1 MADNQSSKDRLR
13 EITTGIEEGIKQLY
27 DSEKYAKYLQTMSRF
42 HRYSVNNVMLIHS
55 QKPNATRV
63 AGFNKWRDDFGRH
76 VKRGEKG
83 IQIIAPIFYKKKIEE
98 MKRDPDTDAPILD
111 KDGKAIFEEKEV
123 KVPMFKVVSVFD
135 VSQTE
140 GKPLPELAANL
151 TGDVKQFEIFM
162 EALRRSAP
170 VPIEFKPMD
179 ESMDGYFNETNQLIA
194 IREGM
199 SEVQTV
205 SAAIHEIAH
214 SKLHNH
220 EKAQAEAVAGD
231 ENADQPVKKDRR
243 TEEVEAESISYTV
256 CQYYGIETGENSF
269 GYIASWSK
277 DKELKELRASLETI
291 NKTSAE
297 LIDDVDR
304 NFRQI
309 CKERGVDLS
318 ADKETESPAQEP
330 EKEAPAA
337 VQDAP
342 VEQTAPAEPKQ
353 VFKIEVNPLTTSE
366 DDRFLVQQYEEN
378 PNKTLNIGAVLFIG
392 SFDKCREVA
401 EGLDK
406 GEITPDQARS
416 MMETPEET
424 APAPEQDTD
433 QEKLYVLDD
442 KLFLHVQS
450 TEDGFD
456 YTMYDVESMKQLD
469 GGQLDEPDMGI
480 STACLKICEMHDV
493 GKESVKYA
501 PLSKIE
507 ELQTAAQEA
516 MEQEAAQFAAD
527 AETLPTTPE
536 ETISVPMP
544 DPTLSVED
552 MERYGYTD
560 ADMLPLSKDRAMELA
575 AQDITVYLL
584 YGDNTEAMAF
594 DGDEIR
600 YHEGLCGITREDWEE
615 VMDTVPARD
624 IEKRFLDNPKDAFV
638 IYQLTDEAPREAHF
652 AGLDELKVAPVRE
665 NYEAVYTRDL
675 VPEDNPARILDN
687 LFAEFNV
694 QRPEDF
700 TGHSLSVSDI
710 VALKQN
716 GIVSYHFCDSIGFK
730 ELPDFQKPENALKNA
745 EMALE
750 DDYGMI
756 DGIINNGEKK
766 RTVAEIEH
774 QAMTGTP
781 ISLMDLAEA
790 VHREEKAGQN
800 RTGEKPSILARLKAA
815 KQEQQKKNDAPHRSA
830 EREM

>member
-13 EITTGIEEGIKQLY
+13 EITAGIEEGIKQLF
-27 DSEKYAKYLQTMSRF
+27 DSEKYAQYLQTMSRF

-140 GKPLPELAANL
+140 GRPLPELAANL

-179 ESMDGYFNETNQLIA
+179 ENMDGYFNEAAQSIA

-214 SKLHNH
+214 SKLHNY

-231 ENADQPVKKDRR
+231 ENAEQPVKKDRR

-309 CKERGVDLS
+309 CKERGIDLS
-318 ADKETESPAQEP
+318 TDKETEAPAQEP

-337 VQDAP
+337 QEAP
-342 VEQTAPAEPKQ
+342 AEQTAPAEPKQ
-353 VFKIEVNPLTTSE
+353 VFKIEVNPVSNDE
-366 DDRFLVQQYEEN
+366 NDRFFVQQYEEN
-378 PNKTLNIGAVLFIG
+378 PNKTLNIGSVLFIG

-406 GEITPDQARS
+406 GEITPEQARG
-416 MMETPEET
+416 MMEAPEKS

-442 KLFLHVQS
+442 KLYLHVQT

-469 GGQLDEPDMGI
+469 GGQLDEPDI
-480 STACLKICEMHDV
+480 AIHTACLKICEMHGV
-493 GKESVKYA
+493 GEESVKYA
-501 PLSKIE
+501 PLEKIE
-507 ELQTAAQEA
+507 ELQ
-516 MEQEAAQFAAD
+516 EAAQKAMEAEAAQVAE

-544 DPTLSVED
+544 DPTLSTED

-584 YGDNTEAMAF
+584 YGDNTEAMAL
-594 DGDEIR
+594 DGEEIL

-624 IEKRFLDNPKDAFV
+624 IEKRFQDNPKDAFV
-638 IYQLTDEAPREAHF
+638 IYQLSDDAPRETHF
-652 AGLDELKVAPVRE
+652 AGLAELKAAPARE

-675 VPEDNPARILDN
+675 VPDDNPSRILDN

-710 VALKQN
+710 VALKQDGN
-716 GIVSYHFCDSIGFK
+716 ITYHFCDSFGFK

-745 EMALE
+745 EMAME

-766 RTVAEIEH
+766 PTVAELEH

-790 VHREEKAGQN
+790 VHREEKTGKA
-800 RTGEKPSILARLKAA
+800 RTGEKPSILAKLKAA
-815 KQEQQKKNDAPHRSA
+815 KQEQQEKKDAPHRSA

>member
-13 EITTGIEEGIKQLY
+13 EITAGIEEGIKQLF
-27 DSEKYAKYLQTMSRF
+27 DSEKYAQYLQTMSRF

-140 GKPLPELAANL
+140 GRPLPELATNL

-179 ESMDGYFNETNQLIA
+179 ENMDGYFNEAVQNIA

-214 SKLHNH
+214 SKLHNY

-231 ENADQPVKKDRR
+231 ENAEQPVKKDRR

-309 CKERGVDLS
+309 CKERGIDLS
-318 ADKETESPAQEP
+318 ADKEEEAPAQEP
-330 EKEAPAA
+330 EREAPAA
-337 VQDAP
+337 SQEAP
-342 VEQTAPAEPKQ
+342 AEQNAPAEPKQ
-353 VFKIEVNPLTTSE
+353 VFKIEVNPLSNDE
-366 DDRFLVQQYEEN
+366 NDRFFVQQYEEN
-378 PNKTLNIGAVLFIG
+378 PNKSLNIGAVLFIG

-406 GEITPDQARS
+406 GEITPEQARG
-416 MMETPEET
+416 MMEAPEKS

-442 KLFLHVQS
+442 KLYLHVQT

-469 GGQLDEPDMGI
+469 GGQLDEPDI
-480 STACLKICEMHDV
+480 AIHTACLKICEMHGV
-493 GKESVKYA
+493 GEESIKYA
-501 PLSKIE
+501 PLEKIE
-507 ELQTAAQEA
+507 ELQ
-516 MEQEAAQFAAD
+516 EAAQKAMEAEAAQVAE

-544 DPTLSVED
+544 DPTLSTED

-560 ADMLPLSKDRAMELA
+560 ADMLPLSKDRAIELA

-584 YGDNTEAMAF
+584 YGDNTEAMAL
-594 DGDEIR
+594 DGEEIL

-624 IEKRFLDNPKDAFV
+624 IEKRFQDNPKDAFV
-638 IYQLTDEAPREAHF
+638 IYQLTDDAPRETHF
-652 AGLDELKVAPVRE
+652 AGLAELKAAPSRE

-675 VPEDNPARILDN
+675 VPDDNPSRILDN

-716 GIVSYHFCDSIGFK
+716 GIVSYHFCDSFGFK

-745 EMALE
+745 EMAME

-766 RTVAEIEH
+766 PTVAELEH
-774 QAMTGTP
+774 QAKTGTP

-790 VHREEKAGQN
+790 VHREEKVGKA
-800 RTGEKPSILARLKAA
+800 RTGEKPSILAKLKAA
-815 KQEQQKKNDAPHRSA
+815 KQEQQEKKDAPHRSA

>member
-13 EITTGIEEGIKQLY
+13 EITAGIEEGIKQIF

-98 MKRDPDTDAPILD
+98 MKRDPDTDAPVLD
-111 KDGKAIFEEKEV
+111 KEGKAIFEEKEV

-151 TGDVKQFEIFM
+151 TGDVKQFEMFM

-179 ESMDGYFNETNQLIA
+179 GSMDGYFNEASQSIA

-214 SKLHNH
+214 SKLHNY
-220 EKAQAEAVAGD
+220 EKAQAGD
-231 ENADQPVKKDRR
+231 ENAEQPVKKDRR

-318 ADKETESPAQEP
+318 AEKDTASPAQEP

-337 VQDAP
+337 VQDAA
-342 VEQTAPAEPKQ
+342 VEQPAPAEPKQ
-353 VFKIEVNPLTTSE
+353 IFKIEVNPLTASE

-378 PNKTLNIGAVLFIG
+378 PNKTLGIGAVLFIG

-401 EGLDK
+401 RGLEK

-416 MMETPEET
+416 MMEVPETT
-424 APAPEQDTD
+424 APAPE
-433 QEKLYVLDD
+433 
-442 KLFLHVQS
+442 
-450 TEDGFD
+450 
-456 YTMYDVESMKQLD
+456 
-469 GGQLDEPDMGI
+469 
-480 STACLKICEMHDV
+480 
-493 GKESVKYA
+493 
-501 PLSKIE
+501 
-507 ELQTAAQEA
+507 QEA
-516 MEQEAAQFAAD
+516 MEQEAAQFTAD
-527 AETLPTTPE
+527 AETLPATPE
-536 ETISVPMP
+536 EAISVPMP
-544 DPTLSVED
+544 DPALSVED

-560 ADMLPLSKDRAMELA
+560 ADMLPLSKDRATELIE
-575 AQDITVYLL
+575 QDITVYLL

-594 DGDEIR
+594 DGDEIL
-600 YHEGLCGITREDWEE
+600 YHDGLCGITREDWEE

-638 IYQLTDEAPREAHF
+638 IYQLTDDAPRETHF
-652 AGLDELKVAPVRE
+652 AGLDELKDAPKRE

-675 VPEDNPARILDN
+675 VPDEDPARILDN

-694 QRPEDF
+694 HRPEDF
-700 TGHSLSVSDI
+700 MGHSLSVSDI

-716 GIVSYHFCDSIGFK
+716 GIVSYHFCDSVGFK

-766 RTVAEIEH
+766 PTVAELEH

-790 VHREEKAGQN
+790 VHREDKAGQN
-800 RTGEKPSILARLKAA
+800 RPGEKPSILARLKAA

>member
-13 EITTGIEEGIKQLY
+13 EITAGIEEGIKQLF
-27 DSEKYAKYLQTMSRF
+27 DSEKYAQYLQTMSRF

-140 GKPLPELAANL
+140 GRPLPELAANL

-179 ESMDGYFNETNQLIA
+179 ENMDGYFNEAAQNIA

-214 SKLHNH
+214 SKLHNY

-231 ENADQPVKKDRR
+231 EKAEQPVKKDRR

-309 CKERGVDLS
+309 CKERGIDLS
-318 ADKETESPAQEP
+318 ADKEAEVPAQEP

-337 VQDAP
+337 SQEAP
-342 VEQTAPAEPKQ
+342 AEQPAPAEPKQ
-353 VFKIEVNPLTTSE
+353 VFKIEVNPVSNDE
-366 DDRFLVQQYEEN
+366 NDRFFVQQYEEN

-406 GEITPDQARS
+406 GEITPEQARG
-416 MMETPEET
+416 MMEAPEKS

-433 QEKLYVLDD
+433 QEKLYVLND
-442 KLFLHVQS
+442 KLYLHVQT

-469 GGQLDEPDMGI
+469 GGQLDEPDI
-480 STACLKICEMHDV
+480 AIHTACLKICEMHGV
-493 GKESVKYA
+493 GEESIKYA
-501 PLSKIE
+501 PLEKIE
-507 ELQTAAQEA
+507 ELQEAARKVMEA
-516 MEQEAAQFAAD
+516 EAAQVTE

-544 DPTLSVED
+544 DPTISTED

-584 YGDNTEAMAF
+584 YGDNTEAMAL
-594 DGDEIR
+594 DGEEIL

-624 IEKRFLDNPKDAFV
+624 IEKRFQDNPKDAFV
-638 IYQLTDEAPREAHF
+638 IYQLTDDAPRETHF
-652 AGLDELKVAPVRE
+652 AGLAELKVAPARE

-675 VPEDNPARILDN
+675 VPDDNPSRILDN

-694 QRPEDF
+694 QRPDDF

-710 VALKQN
+710 VALKQDGN
-716 GIVSYHFCDSIGFK
+716 ITYHFCDSFGFK

-745 EMALE
+745 EMAME

-766 RTVAEIEH
+766 PTVAELEH

-790 VHREEKAGQN
+790 VHREEKTGKA
-800 RTGEKPSILARLKAA
+800 RTGEKPSILAKLKAA
-815 KQEQQKKNDAPHRSA
+815 KQEQQEKKDAPHRSA

>member
-13 EITTGIEEGIKQLY
+13 EITAGIEEGIKQLF
-27 DSEKYAKYLQTMSRF
+27 DSEKYAQYLQTMSRF

-140 GKPLPELAANL
+140 GRPLPELAANL

-179 ESMDGYFNETNQLIA
+179 ENMDGYFNEAAQNIA

-214 SKLHNH
+214 SKLHNY

-231 ENADQPVKKDRR
+231 ENAEQPVKKDRR
-243 TEEVEAESISYTV
+243 TEEVEAESISYAV

-309 CKERGVDLS
+309 CKERGIDLS
-318 ADKETESPAQEP
+318 ADKEAEAPAQEP
-330 EKEAPAA
+330 EKKAPAAQEAPA
-337 VQDAP
+337 
-342 VEQTAPAEPKQ
+342 EQTAPAEPKQ
-353 VFKIEVNPLTTSE
+353 VFKIEVNPVSNDE
-366 DDRFLVQQYEEN
+366 NDRFFVQQYEEN

-406 GEITPDQARS
+406 GEITPEQARG
-416 MMETPEET
+416 MMEAPEKS
-424 APAPEQDTD
+424 AAAPEQ
-433 QEKLYVLDD
+433 
-442 KLFLHVQS
+442 
-450 TEDGFD
+450 
-456 YTMYDVESMKQLD
+456 
-469 GGQLDEPDMGI
+469 
-480 STACLKICEMHDV
+480 
-493 GKESVKYA
+493 
-501 PLSKIE
+501 
-507 ELQTAAQEA
+507 EA
-516 MEQEAAQFAAD
+516 EAAQVTE

-544 DPTLSVED
+544 DPTLSTED

-584 YGDNTEAMAF
+584 YGDNTEAMAL
-594 DGDEIR
+594 DGEEIL

-624 IEKRFLDNPKDAFV
+624 IEKRFQDNPKDAFV
-638 IYQLTDEAPREAHF
+638 IYQLTDDAPRETHF
-652 AGLDELKVAPVRE
+652 AGLAELKVAPARE
-665 NYEAVYTRDL
+665 NYEAVYTRNL
-675 VPEDNPARILDN
+675 VPDDNPSRILDN

-710 VALKQN
+710 IALKQDGN
-716 GIVSYHFCDSIGFK
+716 ITYHFCDSFGFK

-745 EMALE
+745 EMAME

-766 RTVAEIEH
+766 PTVAELEH

-790 VHREEKAGQN
+790 VHREEKAGKA
-800 RTGEKPSILARLKAA
+800 RTGEKPSILAKLKAA
-815 KQEQQKKNDAPHRSA
+815 KQEQQEKKDAPHRSA

>member
-13 EITTGIEEGIKQLY
+13 EITAGIEEGIKQLF
-27 DSEKYAKYLQTMSRF
+27 DSEKYAQYLQTMSRF

-140 GKPLPELAANL
+140 GRPLPELAANL

-179 ESMDGYFNETNQLIA
+179 ENMDGYFNEAAQNIA

-214 SKLHNH
+214 SKLHNY

-231 ENADQPVKKDRR
+231 ENAEQPVKKDRR

-309 CKERGVDLS
+309 CNERGIDLS
-318 ADKETESPAQEP
+318 ADKEAEAPAQEP

-337 VQDAP
+337 QEAP
-342 VEQTAPAEPKQ
+342 AEQTAPAEPKQ
-353 VFKIEVNPLTTSE
+353 VFKIEVNPVSNDE
-366 DDRFLVQQYEEN
+366 NDRFFVQQYEEN

-406 GEITPDQARS
+406 GEITPEQARG
-416 MMETPEET
+416 MMEATEKS

-442 KLFLHVQS
+442 KLYLHVQT

-456 YTMYDVESMKQLD
+456 YTMFDVESMKQLD
-469 GGQLDEPDMGI
+469 GGQLDEPDI
-480 STACLKICEMHDV
+480 AIHTACLKICEMH
-493 GKESVKYA
+493 GIGEESIKYA
-501 PLSKIE
+501 PLEKIE
-507 ELQTAAQEA
+507 ELQ
-516 MEQEAAQFAAD
+516 EAAQKAMEAEAAQVAE

-544 DPTLSVED
+544 DPTLSTED

-584 YGDNTEAMAF
+584 YGDNTEAMAL
-594 DGDEIR
+594 DGEEIL

-624 IEKRFLDNPKDAFV
+624 IEKRFQDNPKDAFV
-638 IYQLTDEAPREAHF
+638 IYQLTDDAPRETHF
-652 AGLDELKVAPVRE
+652 AGLAELKVAPARE

-675 VPEDNPARILDN
+675 VPDDNPSRILDN

-694 QRPEDF
+694 QRPDDF

-710 VALKQN
+710 VALKQDGN
-716 GIVSYHFCDSIGFK
+716 ITYHFCDSFGFK

-745 EMALE
+745 EMAME

-756 DGIINNGEKK
+756 DGIINNGTKEP
-766 RTVAEIEH
+766 TVAELEQ
-774 QAMTGTP
+774 QARSGQP
-781 ISLMDLAEA
+781 ISLMDLAA
-790 VHREEKAGQN
+790 ATHRGEREKKKSVPPDGW
-800 RTGEKPSILARLKAA
+800 RLKSQPKAEHKKTA
-815 KQEQQKKNDAPHRSA
+815 QKKSA
-830 EREM
+830 EREI

>member
-13 EITTGIEEGIKQLY
+13 EITAGIEEGIKQLF
-27 DSEKYAKYLQTMSRF
+27 DSEKYAQYLQTMSRF

-140 GKPLPELAANL
+140 GRPLPELAANL

-179 ESMDGYFNETNQLIA
+179 ENMDGYFNEAAQNIA

-214 SKLHNH
+214 SKLHNY

-231 ENADQPVKKDRR
+231 ENAEQPVKKDRR

-309 CKERGVDLS
+309 CKERGIDLS
-318 ADKETESPAQEP
+318 ADKEAEAPAQEP

-337 VQDAP
+337 QEAP
-342 VEQTAPAEPKQ
+342 AEQTAPAEPKQ
-353 VFKIEVNPLTTSE
+353 VFKIEVNPVSNDE
-366 DDRFLVQQYEEN
+366 NDRFFVQQYEEN

-406 GEITPDQARS
+406 GEITPEQARG
-416 MMETPEET
+416 MMEATEKS

-442 KLFLHVQS
+442 KLYLHVQT

-456 YTMYDVESMKQLD
+456 YTMFDVESMKQLD
-469 GGQLDEPDMGI
+469 GGQLDEPDI
-480 STACLKICEMHDV
+480 AIHTACLKICEMH
-493 GKESVKYA
+493 GIGEESIKYA
-501 PLSKIE
+501 PLEKIE
-507 ELQTAAQEA
+507 ELQ
-516 MEQEAAQFAAD
+516 EAAQKAMEAEAAQVAE

-544 DPTLSVED
+544 DPTLSTED

-584 YGDNTEAMAF
+584 YGDNTEAMAL
-594 DGDEIR
+594 DGEEIL

-624 IEKRFLDNPKDAFV
+624 IEKRFQDNPKDAFV
-638 IYQLTDEAPREAHF
+638 IYQLTDDAPRETHF
-652 AGLDELKVAPVRE
+652 AGLAELKVAPARE

-675 VPEDNPARILDN
+675 VPDDNPSRILDN

-694 QRPEDF
+694 QRPDDF

-710 VALKQN
+710 VALKQDGN
-716 GIVSYHFCDSIGFK
+716 ITYHFCDSFGFK

-745 EMALE
+745 EMAME

-756 DGIINNGEKK
+756 DGIINNGTKEP
-766 RTVAEIEH
+766 TVAELEQ
-774 QAMTGTP
+774 QARSGQP
-781 ISLMDLAEA
+781 ISLMDLAA
-790 VHREEKAGQN
+790 ATHREEREKKKSVVNQLKSQPKAEHKK
-800 RTGEKPSILARLKAA
+800 TA
-815 KQEQQKKNDAPHRSA
+815 QKKSA
-830 EREM
+830 EREI

>member
-13 EITTGIEEGIKQLY
+13 EITAGIEEGIKQLF
-27 DSEKYAKYLQTMSRF
+27 DSEKYAQYLQTMSRF

-140 GKPLPELAANL
+140 GRPLPELAANL

-179 ESMDGYFNETNQLIA
+179 ENMDGYFNEAAQNIA

-214 SKLHNH
+214 SKLHNY

-231 ENADQPVKKDRR
+231 ENAEQPVKKDRR
-243 TEEVEAESISYTV
+243 TEEVEAESVSYTV

-309 CKERGVDLS
+309 CKERGNDLS
-318 ADKETESPAQEP
+318 ADREAEVPAQEP

-337 VQDAP
+337 SQEAP
-342 VEQTAPAEPKQ
+342 AEQPAPAEPKQ
-353 VFKIEVNPLTTSE
+353 VFKIEVNPVSNDE
-366 DDRFLVQQYEEN
+366 NDRFFVQQYEEN

-406 GEITPDQARS
+406 GEITPEQARG
-416 MMETPEET
+416 MMEAPEKS

-442 KLFLHVQS
+442 KLYLHVQT

-469 GGQLDEPDMGI
+469 GGQLDEPDI
-480 STACLKICEMHDV
+480 AIHTACLKICEMHGV
-493 GKESVKYA
+493 GEESIKYA
-501 PLSKIE
+501 PL
-507 ELQTAAQEA
+507 
-516 MEQEAAQFAAD
+516 
-527 AETLPTTPE
+527 
-536 ETISVPMP
+536 
-544 DPTLSVED
+544 
-552 MERYGYTD
+552 ER
-560 ADMLPLSKDRAMELA
+560 LRNCRRQLR
-575 AQDITVYLL
+575 
-584 YGDNTEAMAF
+584 
-594 DGDEIR
+594 
-600 YHEGLCGITREDWEE
+600 
-615 VMDTVPARD
+615 
-624 IEKRFLDNPKDAFV
+624 KRWK
-638 IYQLTDEAPREAHF
+638 
-652 AGLDELKVAPVRE
+652 
-665 NYEAVYTRDL
+665 
-675 VPEDNPARILDN
+675 
-687 LFAEFNV
+687 
-694 QRPEDF
+694 
-700 TGHSLSVSDI
+700 
-710 VALKQN
+710 
-716 GIVSYHFCDSIGFK
+716 
-730 ELPDFQKPENALKNA
+730 QKPLR
-745 EMALE
+745 L
-750 DDYGMI
+750 
-756 DGIINNGEKK
+756 
-766 RTVAEIEH
+766 RR
-774 QAMTGTP
+774 
-781 ISLMDLAEA
+781 L
-790 VHREEKAGQN
+790 
-800 RTGEKPSILARLKAA
+800 KPSPPRRRK
-815 KQEQQKKNDAPHRSA
+815 P
-830 EREM
+830 

>member
-13 EITTGIEEGIKQLY
+13 EITAGIEEGIKQLF
-27 DSEKYAKYLQTMSRF
+27 DSEKYAQYLQTMSRF

-140 GKPLPELAANL
+140 GRPLPELAANL

-179 ESMDGYFNETNQLIA
+179 ENMDGYFNEAAQNIA

-214 SKLHNH
+214 SKLHNY

-231 ENADQPVKKDRR
+231 ENAEQPVKKDRR

-309 CKERGVDLS
+309 CNERGIDLS
-318 ADKETESPAQEP
+318 ADKEAEAPAQEP

-337 VQDAP
+337 QEAP
-342 VEQTAPAEPKQ
+342 AEQTAPAEPKQ
-353 VFKIEVNPLTTSE
+353 VFKIEVNPVSNDE
-366 DDRFLVQQYEEN
+366 NDRFFVQQYEEN

-406 GEITPDQARS
+406 GEITPEQARG
-416 MMETPEET
+416 MMEATEKS

-442 KLFLHVQS
+442 KLYLHVQT

-456 YTMYDVESMKQLD
+456 YTMFDVESMKQLD
-469 GGQLDEPDMGI
+469 GGQLDEPDI
-480 STACLKICEMHDV
+480 AIHTACLKICEMH
-493 GKESVKYA
+493 GIGEESIKYA
-501 PLSKIE
+501 PLEKIE
-507 ELQTAAQEA
+507 ELQ
-516 MEQEAAQFAAD
+516 EAAQKAMEAEAAQVAE

-544 DPTLSVED
+544 DPTLSTED

-584 YGDNTEAMAF
+584 YGDNTEAMAL
-594 DGDEIR
+594 DGEEIL

-624 IEKRFLDNPKDAFV
+624 IEKRFQDNPKDAFV
-638 IYQLTDEAPREAHF
+638 IYQLTDDAPRETHF
-652 AGLDELKVAPVRE
+652 AGLAELKVAPARE

-675 VPEDNPARILDN
+675 VPDDNPSRILDN

-694 QRPEDF
+694 QRPDDF

-710 VALKQN
+710 VALKQDGN
-716 GIVSYHFCDSIGFK
+716 ITYHFCDSFGFK

-745 EMALE
+745 EMAME

-756 DGIINNGEKK
+756 DGIINNGTKEP
-766 RTVAEIEH
+766 TVAELEQ
-774 QAMTGTP
+774 QARSGQP
-781 ISLMDLAEA
+781 ISLMDLAA
-790 VHREEKAGQN
+790 ATHREEREKKKSVVNQLKSQPKAEHKK
-800 RTGEKPSILARLKAA
+800 TA
-815 KQEQQKKNDAPHRSA
+815 QKKSA
-830 EREM
+830 EREI

>member
-13 EITTGIEEGIKQLY
+13 EITAGIEEGIKQLF
-27 DSEKYAKYLQTMSRF
+27 DSEKYAQYLQTMSRF

-140 GKPLPELAANL
+140 GRPLPELAANL

-179 ESMDGYFNETNQLIA
+179 ENMDGYFNEAAQNIA

-214 SKLHNH
+214 SKLHNY

-231 ENADQPVKKDRR
+231 ENAEQPVKKDRR

-309 CKERGVDLS
+309 CKERGIDLS
-318 ADKETESPAQEP
+318 ADKEAEAPAQEP

-337 VQDAP
+337 AQEAP
-342 VEQTAPAEPKQ
+342 AEQPAPAEPKQ
-353 VFKIEVNPLTTSE
+353 VFKIEVNPVSNDE
-366 DDRFLVQQYEEN
+366 NDRFFVQQYEEN

-406 GEITPDQARS
+406 GEITPEQARG
-416 MMETPEET
+416 MMEAPEKS

-442 KLFLHVQS
+442 KLYLHVQT

-469 GGQLDEPDMGI
+469 GGQLDEPDI
-480 STACLKICEMHDV
+480 AIHTACLKICEMHGV
-493 GKESVKYA
+493 GEESIKYA
-501 PLSKIE
+501 PLEKIE
-507 ELQTAAQEA
+507 ELQ
-516 MEQEAAQFAAD
+516 EAAQKAMEAEAAQVTE

-544 DPTLSVED
+544 DPTLSTED

-584 YGDNTEAMAF
+584 YGDNTEAMAL
-594 DGDEIR
+594 DGEEIL

-624 IEKRFLDNPKDAFV
+624 IEKRFQDNPKDAFV
-638 IYQLTDEAPREAHF
+638 IYQLTDDAPRETHF
-652 AGLDELKVAPVRE
+652 AGLDELKVAPARE

-675 VPEDNPARILDN
+675 VPDDNPSRILDN

-694 QRPEDF
+694 QRPDDF

-710 VALKQN
+710 VALKQDGN
-716 GIVSYHFCDSIGFK
+716 ITYHFCDSFGFK

-745 EMALE
+745 EMAME

-766 RTVAEIEH
+766 PTVAELEH

-790 VHREEKAGQN
+790 VHREEKAGKA
-800 RTGEKPSILARLKAA
+800 RTGEKPSILAKLKAA
-815 KQEQQKKNDAPHRSA
+815 KQEQQEKKDAPHRSA

>member
-13 EITTGIEEGIKQLY
+13 EITAGIEEGIKQLF
-27 DSEKYAKYLQTMSRF
+27 DSEKYAQYLQTMSRF

-140 GKPLPELAANL
+140 GRPLPELAANL

-179 ESMDGYFNETNQLIA
+179 ENMDGYFNEAAQNIA

-214 SKLHNH
+214 SKLHNY

-231 ENADQPVKKDRR
+231 ENAEQPVKKDRR

-309 CKERGVDLS
+309 CKERGIDIS
-318 ADKETESPAQEP
+318 ADKEAEAPAQEP

-337 VQDAP
+337 QEAP
-342 VEQTAPAEPKQ
+342 AEQTAPAEPKQ
-353 VFKIEVNPLTTSE
+353 VFKIEVNPVSNDE
-366 DDRFLVQQYEEN
+366 NDRFFVQQYEEN

-406 GEITPDQARS
+406 GEITPEQARG
-416 MMETPEET
+416 MMEATEKS

-442 KLFLHVQS
+442 KLYLHVQT

-456 YTMYDVESMKQLD
+456 YTMFDVESMKQLD
-469 GGQLDEPDMGI
+469 GGQLDEPDI
-480 STACLKICEMHDV
+480 AIHTACLKICEMH
-493 GKESVKYA
+493 GIGEESIKYA
-501 PLSKIE
+501 PLEKIE
-507 ELQTAAQEA
+507 ELQ
-516 MEQEAAQFAAD
+516 EAAQKAMEAEAAQVAE

-544 DPTLSVED
+544 DPTLSTED

-584 YGDNTEAMAF
+584 YGDNTEAMAL
-594 DGDEIR
+594 DGEEIL

-624 IEKRFLDNPKDAFV
+624 IEKRFQDNPKDAFV
-638 IYQLTDEAPREAHF
+638 IYQLTDDAPRETHF
-652 AGLDELKVAPVRE
+652 AGLAELKVAPARE

-675 VPEDNPARILDN
+675 VPDDNPSRILDN

-694 QRPEDF
+694 QRPDDF

-710 VALKQN
+710 VALKQDGN
-716 GIVSYHFCDSIGFK
+716 ITYHFCDSFGFK

-745 EMALE
+745 EMAME

-766 RTVAEIEH
+766 PTVAELEH

-790 VHREEKAGQN
+790 VHREETAGKA
-800 RTGEKPSILARLKAA
+800 RTGEKPSILAKLKAA
-815 KQEQQKKNDAPHRSA
+815 KQEQQEKKDAPHRSA